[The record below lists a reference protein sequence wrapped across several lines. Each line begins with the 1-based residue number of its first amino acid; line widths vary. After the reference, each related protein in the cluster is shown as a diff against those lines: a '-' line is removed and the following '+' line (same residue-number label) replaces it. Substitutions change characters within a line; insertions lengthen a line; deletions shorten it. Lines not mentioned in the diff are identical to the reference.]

1 MMDECVNQTFF
12 LHKKNYCYVIVLL
25 LTFDSSICTS
35 NIKNIYISI
44 YKEISILPMFPIRTN
59 ACSII
64 SV

>member
-35 NIKNIYISI
+35 NIKNIYRFI
-44 YKEISILPMFPIRTN
+44 KKFPFFQRFLFERTR
-59 ACSII
+59 
-64 SV
+64 VQ